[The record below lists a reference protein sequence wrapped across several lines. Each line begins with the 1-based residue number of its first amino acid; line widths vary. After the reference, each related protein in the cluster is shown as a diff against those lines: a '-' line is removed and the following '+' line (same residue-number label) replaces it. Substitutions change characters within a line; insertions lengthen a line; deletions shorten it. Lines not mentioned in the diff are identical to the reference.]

1 VPGGDTGADGYRG
14 AGAGAG
20 AGVEMS
26 SIQIRSMGD
35 VDSAIVAVRARAER
49 PPVFSR
55 RPLSVCFCNPA
66 LPFADSALGS
76 AAAAQERQRE
86 AAHIAS
92 AAVEVNEAFKD
103 LGGLVV
109 AQGETLAAVEATVDT
124 SRDTVVRA
132 NKDLVLAASYQ
143 RSYRKKCCIFWL
155 LLVAVAVAII
165 VPVVLH
171 FNPLQH

>member
-1 VPGGDTGADGYRG
+1 
-14 AGAGAG
+14 
-20 AGVEMS
+20 
-26 SIQIRSMGD
+26 
-35 VDSAIVAVRARAER
+35 VRRRELPRDLRAE
-49 PPVFSR
+49 S
-55 RPLSVCFCNPA
+55 C
-66 LPFADSALGS
+66 S
-76 AAAAQERQRE
+76 AATLIAPPLPPRRLASPPRPSAAQERQRE

-103 LGGLVV
+103 LGGLVA
-109 AQGETLAAVEATVDT
+109 AQGETLAAVEATVDA
-124 SRDTVVRA
+124 SRDTVVKA

-171 FNPLQH
+171 FAPPRG